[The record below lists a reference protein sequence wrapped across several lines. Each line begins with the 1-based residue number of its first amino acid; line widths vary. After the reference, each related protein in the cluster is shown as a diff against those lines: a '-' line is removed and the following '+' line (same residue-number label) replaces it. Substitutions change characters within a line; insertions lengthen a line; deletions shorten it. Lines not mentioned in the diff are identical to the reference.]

1 MAGTATLSATES
13 AIVSTT
19 KLNVLLH
26 TSCSNPFSAKLSF
39 PYRSHKIGI
48 CHRSKPS
55 NSTSEGAQEI
65 IDDEAFFFD
74 GDGLAEDDETDEEDD
89 DAESSIDLLLRFL
102 QSMFKKISK
111 RAKKATRSVLPAA
124 IPTQLVSF
132 AVDGILLLASL
143 SIIKAF
149 LEVVCTL
156 GGTVFSVILLLRV
169 IWASLSYFQSSG
181 SIFNQSGSSFGT
193 TQPIT

>member
-124 IPTQLVSF
+124 IPTQLV
-132 AVDGILLLASL
+132 
-143 SIIKAF
+143 
-149 LEVVCTL
+149 VCTL